1 MRRRLR
7 RARRRT
13 DGLGTGDTIFAL
25 SSGLPPAGIAV
36 IRISGPEAG
45 SALDRL
51 TGNRPPPRRAGLR
64 ALHAPDGG
72 GLLDRALVLWFP
84 GPRSVTGEDLVE
96 LHLHGGRAVVQ
107 SVLETLGGI
116 KGLRQADS
124 GEFTRRAFENGR
136 IDLSEAEGLADLLA
150 AETEGQRR
158 AALLMA
164 GGALGSLTGQWQ
176 MRLLSESA
184 RIEAILD
191 FSDEDDV
198 AADADPVPLRAL
210 AGEIAALLDD
220 PPAERLHDGIRV
232 VLAGPPNAGKSSLF
246 NVLVNRSAAIVS
258 DIPGTTRDTIEAPV
272 SLGGLPML
280 FVDTAGLRESS
291 DRIEAIGVS
300 RAGEAIGE
308 ADILLWLGPAEEA
321 PAGAVLVAAKAD
333 LGLVGAGLAV
343 SALTGA
349 GVPELRAAIAEQAR
363 TLLPRPG
370 ALALNARHRTVLREV
385 LEEIVAATEAG
396 DLLVRAEHLRRA
408 RDAFDRLT
416 GRAGTEDMLDA
427 LFGRFCIGK

>member
-1 MRRRLR
+1 
-7 RARRRT
+7 
-13 DGLGTGDTIFAL
+13 
-25 SSGLPPAGIAV
+25 
-36 IRISGPEAG
+36 
-45 SALDRL
+45 
-51 TGNRPPPRRAGLR
+51 
-64 ALHAPDGG
+64 
-72 GLLDRALVLWFP
+72 
-84 GPRSVTGEDLVE
+84 VTGEDLVE

-176 MRLLSESA
+176 TRLLSESA

-198 AADADPVPLRAL
+198 AADADPVPLRVL

-246 NVLVNRSAAIVS
+246 NALVNRSAAIVS

-385 LEEIVAATEAG
+385 LAEIVAATEAG